1 MGGSMHLS
9 DFSVASLGET
19 SIVGSG
25 PLVAR
30 SLAPL
35 AGYLSKPTALS

>member
-9 DFSVASLGET
+9 DFSVGSLGET

-30 SLAPL
+30 FLAPL